1 MVNLSLNEDM
11 FKEQLKTFEI
21 DVEKM
26 PLGKL
31 SQEQIKKGFQVL
43 EKLKTALDNNE
54 KKSVMAEISSEFYT
68 VIPHSFGRSIPKSI
82 DSAEL
87 LKQKVD
93 LLNVLSDIEVAQ
105 GMKKSIE
112 KKEESEEVAEEIEN
126 PIDLQ
131 YDELKNKIQLVDSSS
146 EEFKILE
153 KFYLETKNEDS
164 KTKILDI
171 FTIDREGEK
180 ERHDIHKDI
189 THRKLLWHG
198 TNVAVV
204 SAILKTGLR
213 IMPHSGGRVGK
224 GIYFASENAK
234 SAGYVGNPKNLT
246 QKGTSTDSKG
256 RNIGIMFLNEVAL
269 GKEHHI
275 TRDDSSLKCA
285 PNGYDSIVAK
295 GQQEPDEKYDTTID
309 GEWGKIIV
317 PQAKPKKTNN
327 KSSFHQSEY
336 LVYKESQVRMKYLIV
351 FEWDRGW

>member
-234 SAGYVGNPKNLT
+234 SAGYVGNPKKFNT
-246 QKGTSTDSKG
+246 K
-256 RNIGIMFLNEVAL
+256 RNINRF
-269 GKEHHI
+269 K
-275 TRDDSSLKCA
+275 R
-285 PNGYDSIVAK
+285 
-295 GQQEPDEKYDTTID
+295 
-309 GEWGKIIV
+309 
-317 PQAKPKKTNN
+317 KKHWN
-327 KSSFHQSEY
+327 Y
-336 LVYKESQVRMKYLIV
+336 V
-351 FEWDRGW
+351 FK